1 MNDDKRSSNS
11 DAPKSDRAKP
21 YSSPKLTDFGTVTQ
35 LTQTNN
41 KRITLDGI
49 GTMMGDG
56 PMSMAS

>member
-1 MNDDKRSSNS
+1 MERANEKNTRGDN
-11 DAPKSDRAKP
+11 KSAGKKP
-21 YSSPKLTDFGTVTQ
+21 YLSPKLTDFGTVTQ